1 MLKSL
6 NKLRAE
12 YNVCAAECSRLCIR
26 AASPAIDVQTFLMRV
41 ALIWNLRTVTGAVVP
56 TCGLPGTP
64 LFMPVGAIVVGR
76 VCHVD
81 AAMTAY
87 RKGITRSGHP

>member
-1 MLKSL
+1 MRGRVFASL
-6 NKLRAE
+6 HKGGF
-12 YNVCAAECSRLCIR
+12 
-26 AASPAIDVQTFLMRV
+26 ASHRRTEILTRV

-56 TCGLPGTP
+56 ICGLPGTP

-76 VCHVD
+76 VCHVN

-87 RKGITRSGHP
+87 RKTSPVQGTRDLRVGAPADPP